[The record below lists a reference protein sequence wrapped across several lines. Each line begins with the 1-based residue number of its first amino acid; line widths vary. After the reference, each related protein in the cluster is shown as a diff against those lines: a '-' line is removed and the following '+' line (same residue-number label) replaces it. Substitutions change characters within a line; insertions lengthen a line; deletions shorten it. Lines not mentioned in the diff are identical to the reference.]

1 MGSES
6 RVNGNTILWLTNLGN
21 SPSGLSIRHTHFGR
35 NLKKRGY
42 KVHLLVPECSYD
54 ARELD
59 AYRKLGVIDGC
70 SVFPG
75 YNASGLKG
83 LLSRFAIH
91 PALRNFFRH
100 ASQREVTS
108 VLEAFVKEHQPA
120 TLLISERV
128 HLFAVRKLQTQV
140 RVAIDWC
147 DSFTLNCYRE
157 FKRAFRAMEVRP
169 ALRSLYELISTA
181 LDESYYPRFA
191 NVNLVI
197 CDPDREVF
205 QRLSQGTEFAV
216 LKNGIDHFTSPLTP
230 RTGDSLIFSGVMN
243 FPPNYHS
250 ALWFIDHVLPLVRR
264 RRPRVQF
271 IVAGRDPV
279 DELRARANEFIKVT
293 GQVPDLN
300 KEIAGAQLYVAP
312 MIAGGG
318 FKNKVIEAFAA
329 GTPVVGTHLAAEFLP
344 DTLRNDMILAEG
356 AADLAEAV
364 VRCLENPAP
373 LLGKVNHAQDILRR
387 HYSWDQCTDHL
398 LSCLS
403 AHTAGTQALAVGA
416 GR

>member
-1 MGSES
+1 M
-6 RVNGNTILWLTNLGN
+6 
-21 SPSGLSIRHTHFGR
+21 
-35 NLKKRGY
+35 
-42 KVHLLVPECSYD
+42 
-54 ARELD
+54 
-59 AYRKLGVIDGC
+59 
-70 SVFPG
+70 
-75 YNASGLKG
+75 
-83 LLSRFAIH
+83 
-91 PALRNFFRH
+91 
-100 ASQREVTS
+100 TS